1 MPTAVQLWTTWLT
14 YIVLVDIAVMLSTT
28 ATIQPPV
35 ADANNLLATPSVVAL
50 GAFVTFAAAGFL
62 AKWAFG
68 HIIGQWQ
75 QQVIDLRAEVKSL
88 TADQIIVKTEYV
100 SKEEF
105 LRVTTRFEFHM
116 DRLGEKIDKLLE
128 R

>member
-1 MPTAVQLWTTWLT
+1 VVPLSAGGKIVASQQSQIQQQPQQVDAV
-14 YIVLVDIAVMLSTT
+14 V
-28 ATIQPPV
+28 PV
-35 ADANNLLATPSVVAL
+35 ALSSAISLAV
-50 GAFVTFAAAGFL
+50 AGFL
-62 AKWAFG
+62 AKWAFT
-68 HIIGQWQ
+68 HILGQWQ
-75 QQVIDLRAEVKSL
+75 RQVEDLRAEIKAL
-88 TADQIIVKTEYV
+88 TADQVIVKTEYV